1 MNLIENGTHEVA
13 DIALIKARAASESV
27 RVWVA
32 DNGMVTIARAR
43 KVWKRHP
50 EPAGE
55 TLVGTYT
62 GRATHKRLREDLEV
76 RLAEIRA

>member
-1 MNLIENGTHEVA
+1 MNLIENGIHEVA
-13 DIALIKARAASESV
+13 DLTLIKARAASESV
-27 RVWVA
+27 RLWVA

-43 KVWKRHP
+43 KVWKRTP

-62 GRATHKRLREDLEV
+62 PSAGNRRLREDLAE
-76 RLAEIRA
+76 RLKELGR